1 MNKIKL
7 IVGMALVAPFLS
19 MAPVLAATTPAPAT
33 TKTTTTTPAPTAK
46 PAATTLADRIA
57 KNKATYAAT
66 LSAADQAKLKLK
78 CKVAQIKG
86 KAFAVTLTDK
96 VKVRT
101 ENYTKITTALS
112 ELIADMKTAG
122 TDTKAIEA
130 AQTELT
136 TLIAS
141 YTTDVATY
149 QTAIADLNDV
159 DCIVDP
165 AGFKGALE
173 GARAAR
179 VVIAKDAKDIRVT
192 IETKVLPLLKEENAD
207 TKMTPTTTKPTPLT
221 TTPAPATTK
230 TGGTQ

>member
-7 IVGMALVAPFLS
+7 IVSMALVAPFLS

-96 VKVRT
+96 VKTRT

-112 ELIADMKTAG
+112 EVIADMKTAG

-141 YTTDVATY
+141 YTADVATY

-179 VVIAKDAKDIRVT
+179 VVIAKDVKDIRVT
-192 IETKVLPLLKEENAD
+192 IETKVLPLLKTENAD
-207 TKMTPTTTKPTPLT
+207 SMSPGTMSTPPPPTT
-221 TTPAPATTK
+221 TTK

>member
-1 MNKIKL
+1 
-7 IVGMALVAPFLS
+7 MALVAPFLS
-19 MAPVLAATTPAPAT
+19 VAPVVAAATPTPAT
-33 TKTTTTTPAPTAK
+33 TKTTTTTTTAPAPAT
-46 PAATTLADRIA
+46 TTLADRVA

-66 LSAADQAKLKLK
+66 LSAGDQAKLKLK
-78 CKVAQIKG
+78 CKVAQIKS
-86 KAFAVTLTDK
+86 KAYAVTVTDK

-101 ENYTKITTALS
+101 ENYTKITTTLTGV
-112 ELIADMKTAG
+112 IADMKAAG

-141 YTTDVATY
+141 YTTDVAAY
-149 QTAIADLNDV
+149 QTAVADVNDV

-179 VVIAKDAKDIRVT
+179 VVIAKDTKDIRMT
-192 IETKVLPLLKEENAD
+192 IETKILPLLKEEKAD
-207 TKMTPTTTKPTPLT
+207 AKTTPTTSTPT
-221 TTPAPATTK
+221 TTK